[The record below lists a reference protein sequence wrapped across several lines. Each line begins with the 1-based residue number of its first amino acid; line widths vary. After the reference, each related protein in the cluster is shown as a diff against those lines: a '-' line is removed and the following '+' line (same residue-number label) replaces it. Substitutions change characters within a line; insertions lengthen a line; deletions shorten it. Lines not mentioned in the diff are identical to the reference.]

1 MITVVL
7 LDDHP
12 LIRQG
17 IRSVLDEE
25 EDISVIAELEE
36 PRQVEQALTDNTPDV
51 LVTDLLFNQDMSGFD
66 VIRLVKKRFPLCRLL
81 VVSMHSELVQ
91 IQKALRSGA
100 DGFIPKENSPTMI
113 AKAIR
118 WIFQGE
124 SFLPSEMLRS
134 GAVFTDADS
143 HNSALDVNIYEVL
156 SSRESEIFELLGKG
170 ETSRD
175 IAEKLHI
182 SQSTLATHRDRIKS
196 KLGIDSLVQ
205 LRFAATQWVMKHS

>member
-1 MITVVL
+1 M
-7 LDDHP
+7 
-12 LIRQG
+12 
-17 IRSVLDEE
+17 LDEE
-25 EDISVIAELEE
+25 EDISVIAELDD
-36 PRQVEQALTDNTPDV
+36 PKQIKHAFSKDAPDV
-51 LVTDLLFNQDMSGFD
+51 LVTDLSFNQDMSGFD
-66 VIRLVKKRFPLCRLL
+66 VIELVKLRFPSCRIL

-134 GAVFTDADS
+134 GAAFADADS
-143 HNSALDVNIYEVL
+143 HNSALDVNMYEVL
-156 SSRESEIFELLGKG
+156 SSREVEIFELLGKG
-170 ETSRD
+170 ETSKD

-196 KLGIDSLVQ
+196 KLEIDSLVQ
-205 LRFAATQWVMKHS
+205 LRFVATQWVIKHS